1 MWLEAFDSSKSV
13 DDLVEHGQTRHIPL
27 MFKDG
32 PVQSTN
38 HVDNTCCVSRRM
50 KQAALLWTI
59 SILEVSFV

>member
-38 HVDNTCCVSRRM
+38 HVVNTCCVSVV
-50 KQAALLWTI
+50 LED
-59 SILEVSFV
+59 EVSSSSLDHLDP